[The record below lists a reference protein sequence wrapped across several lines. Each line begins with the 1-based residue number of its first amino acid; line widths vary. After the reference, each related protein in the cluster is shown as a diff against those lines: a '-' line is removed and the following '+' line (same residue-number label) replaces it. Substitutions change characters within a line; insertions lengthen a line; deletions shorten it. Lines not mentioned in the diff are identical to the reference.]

1 MEKKRNAKG
10 EGSFIL
16 NPDGT
21 ITHRKSVGYKA
32 NGRRK
37 VLTVTAATKTACIR
51 EMKKKEAAWKEKK
64 ASTHIQIGNTV
75 AELCHSHLKYQIEN
89 GDLKPKSIDRREGT
103 IANQIEK
110 YELGSMQLQ
119 AVSAVEI
126 ERHVRQLMAEGEL
139 SESSIIKVVDVLNA
153 AYMWAVLRGDLEKNP
168 VQAIKPEL
176 VKKLKKMSFKQANE
190 ADVVVLSA
198 EEVEIFSK
206 EAGKRDINGKYQY
219 FAGNYLLLLLYT
231 GMRCGEM
238 IALRWRDVDL
248 DNGLLTIDKSASMAK
263 NRDKKKEADNSFVMI
278 EGSTKNQKARV
289 IQLTQEAQKVLRALF
304 IQTIWTG
311 PDDLVAPTMTGK
323 MNTASN
329 LEHRM
334 KVIMKNAGLEGIQGG
349 LHIFRKT
356 FATQMY
362 EKGARVEEIAAYIGD
377 LESTTRKYYIAIR
390 KKVMADGMAKQVVK
404 LPDMPKYTR
413 KLLKGAGFKSTG

>member
-16 NPDGT
+16 NSDGT
-21 ITHRKSVGYKA
+21 VTHRKSVGYKA

-64 ASTHIQIGNTV
+64 ASAHIQMGNTV

-103 IANQIEK
+103 ITNQIEK

-119 AVSAVEI
+119 AVSTVEI
-126 ERHVRQLMAEGEL
+126 ERHIRLLMAEGKI
-139 SESSIIKVVDVLNA
+139 SESSIVKVIDVLNA
-153 AYMWAVLRGDLEKNP
+153 AYVWAVLRGDLEKNP

-176 VKKLKKMSFKQANE
+176 IKKLKKMSVKQANE
-190 ADVVVLSA
+190 ADVAVLST
-198 EEVEIFSK
+198 EEVERFSK
-206 EAGKRDINGKYQY
+206 EAAKRNADGAYQY
-219 FAGNYLLLLLYT
+219 FAGNYLLLLLHT

-238 IALRWRDVDL
+238 IALRWRDVDWE
-248 DNGLLTIDKSASMAK
+248 NGLLTIEKSASMAR
-263 NRDKKKEADNSFVMI
+263 NRSKQGETDNNFVMI

-289 IQLTQEAQKVLRALF
+289 IQLTHEAQKVLQALH

-311 PDDLVAPTMTGK
+311 PDDLITPTKTGK

-334 KVIMKNAGLEGIQGG
+334 KVIMKNAGLDDVQGG

-390 KKVMADGMAKQVVK
+390 KKVMADGMVKQVVK
-404 LPDMPKYTR
+404 LPDMSKYTR
-413 KLLKGAGFKSTG
+413 KPLKGAGFKNTG